1 MSSRRMPGAGT
12 ATGGTFN
19 VLWHG
24 GELASERVRGTVM
37 DAVAILR
44 RLGVDPRVR
53 MTAGDHEGSHGRPS
67 GGRPAQAASATPAAG
82 RHAEPRWAD
91 TVLVVDDGARSPQA
105 LTAQLHAAATAGP
118 HVILCTFGADRRPP
132 GGAPGS
138 ATLDAEELAHARLDV
153 VELSGSDGALL
164 AAAWLALAER
174 AEGPADG
181 AGGDQALAAAR

>member
-1 MSSRRMPGAGT
+1 MPGAGA
-12 ATGGTFN
+12 ATGDTFN

-53 MTAGDHEGSHGRPS
+53 MTAGGHDGPHGRSS
-67 GGRPAQAASATPAAG
+67 GSPLAATASATPAAG
-82 RHAEPRWAD
+82 RHAQQPWAD
-91 TVLVVDDGARSPQA
+91 TVLVVDDGVRSPQA
-105 LTAQLHAAATAGP
+105 LTAQLRAAASAGP
-118 HVILCTFGADRRPP
+118 HVILCTFGADSTPH
-132 GGAPGS
+132 GGAPS
-138 ATLDAEELAHARLDV
+138 RATLDAEELAHARLDV

-174 AEGPADG
+174 AADPVDDG
-181 AGGDQALAAAR
+181 AGGDQALAAAH